1 MRILVT
7 RPAAQ
12 AEEWV
17 AQLQRSGL
25 DAVALPL
32 MAIAAPQDPVSVRQA
47 WSELTLRRLV
57 FFVSPNA
64 AEWFFLQRDETFS
77 WPPTLQAASPGP
89 GTSAVLR
96 RCGVPSHLIVEPS
109 ADAPQFDSEA
119 LWAVLQSQT
128 WAMASVLVVRGDGG
142 RDWLAEQL
150 REAGA
155 EVIFVSAYRRT
166 APHFNAPALALLEAA
181 LALPQRHI
189 WFFSSSE
196 AVVNLMEAPQLQALG
211 ADWSGGTALATHPRI
226 AESAKAAG
234 FGSVLT
240 SRPTLQAV
248 AEQVRACIQS
258 RDGEPRCE

>member
-1 MRILVT
+1 VRILVT

-17 AQLQRSGL
+17 TQLQRAGL

-32 MAIAAPQDPVSVRQA
+32 MAIAAPNDSAAVNLA
-47 WSELTLRRLV
+47 WSELSMRRLV

-64 AEWFFLQRDETFS
+64 AEWFFSQPDDACL
-77 WPPTLQAASPGP
+77 WPTSLQAASPGP

-96 RCGVPSHLIVEPS
+96 RCGVPSHLIVEPA

-119 LWAVLQSQT
+119 LWSVLQSQT
-128 WAMASVLVVRGDGG
+128 WAQASVLVVRGDGG

-155 EVIFVSAYRRT
+155 EVNFVSAYRRT
-166 APHFNAPALALLEAA
+166 APHFSASEFALLEAA
-181 LALPQRHI
+181 LLQPRRHL

-196 AVVNLMEAPQLQALG
+196 AVSNLIDAPQLQASTV
-211 ADWSGGTALATHPRI
+211 DWSRSAALATHPRI
-226 AESAKAAG
+226 AESAKSAG
-234 FGSVLT
+234 FDPVL
-240 SRPTLQAV
+240 SCRPTLEAV
-248 AEQVRACIQS
+248 VREVRACIQS
-258 RDGEPRCE
+258 RNGEPSRE

>member
-17 AQLQRSGL
+17 TQLQRAGL

-32 MAIAAPQDPVSVRQA
+32 MAIAAPHDPAAVRRA
-47 WSELTLRRLV
+47 WSELPMQRLA

-64 AEWFFLQRDETFS
+64 AEWFFLQQDATFS
-77 WPPTLQAASPGP
+77 WPPSLQAASPGP

-96 RCGVPSHLIVEPS
+96 RCGVSPHLIVEPA

-119 LWAVLQSQT
+119 LWSVLQNQPWT
-128 WAMASVLVVRGDGG
+128 GASVLVVRGDGG

-155 EVIFVSAYRRT
+155 EVNFVSAYRRT
-166 APHFNAPALALLEAA
+166 APHFSASELAVLEAA
-181 LALPQRHI
+181 LAQPQGHL

-196 AVVNLMEAPQLQALG
+196 AVLNLVDAPQLQVLSP
-211 ADWSGGTALATHPRI
+211 DWSHSTALATHPRI
-226 AESAKAAG
+226 ADNAKSAG
-234 FGSVLT
+234 FDPVL
-240 SRPTLQAV
+240 SCRPTLDAV
-248 AEQVRACIQS
+248 VCEVRACIQS
-258 RDGEPRCE
+258 RDGEHCRE

>member
-17 AQLQRSGL
+17 SQLQRAGL

-32 MAIAAPQDPVSVRQA
+32 MAIAAPHDPAAVHQA
-47 WSELTLRRLV
+47 RTELPAKHLV

-77 WPPTLQAASPGP
+77 WPPKLQAASPGP

-96 RCGVPSHLIVEPS
+96 RCGVPSHLIVEPA

-119 LWAVLQSQT
+119 LWAVLKSQT
-128 WAMASVLVVRGDGG
+128 WVGASVLVVRGDGG

-155 EVIFVSAYRRT
+155 EVSFVSAYRRT
-166 APHFNAPALALLEAA
+166 APNFDAPALALLEAA
-181 LALPQRHI
+181 LALPQRHL

-196 AVVNLMEAPQLQALG
+196 AVVNLMDAPQLLG
-211 ADWSGGTALATHPRI
+211 SGMDWSGGTALATHPRI
-226 AESAKAAG
+226 ADSAKAAG
-234 FGSVLT
+234 FGNVLT
-240 SRPTLQAV
+240 SRPTLEAV
-248 AEQVRACIQS
+248 VEQVRACIQS
-258 RDGEPRCE
+258 RDGEHCRE

>member
-1 MRILVT
+1 VRILVT

-17 AQLQRSGL
+17 AQLQRAGL
-25 DAVALPL
+25 DAIALPL
-32 MAIAAPQDPVSVRQA
+32 MAIAPAHDPAAVRQA
-47 WSELTLRRLV
+47 QAELPSLQLV

-64 AEWFFLQRDETFS
+64 AEWFFSQQTEPTF
-77 WPPTLQAASPGP
+77 WPTSLQAASPGP

-96 RCGVPSHLIVEPS
+96 RCGVPSNLIVEPA
-109 ADAPQFDSEA
+109 ADAPQFDSES
-119 LWAVLQSQT
+119 LWFVLRNQS
-128 WAMASVLVVRGDGG
+128 WARASVLVVRGDGG

-155 EVIFVSAYRRT
+155 EVKFVSAYRRT
-166 APHFNAPALALLEAA
+166 APHFDAPALALLEAA
-181 LALPQRHI
+181 LALPQRHL

-196 AVVNLMEAPQLQALG
+196 AVVNLTDTPQLQASG
-211 ADWSGGTALATHPRI
+211 VDCSGGTALATHPRI

-234 FGSVLT
+234 FGTVLT

-248 AEQVRACIQS
+248 VAEVRACIQS
-258 RDGEPRCE
+258 RDGEHCRE

>member
-17 AQLQRSGL
+17 TQLQLAGL

-32 MAIAAPQDPVSVRQA
+32 MAIAAPHDPAAVQQA
-47 WSELTLRRLV
+47 WTELSTQHLV

-64 AEWFFLQRDETFS
+64 AEWFFSQQIEPMA
-77 WPPTLQAASPGP
+77 WPASLQAASPGP

-96 RCGVPSHLIVEPS
+96 RCGVPPDLIVEPA

-119 LWAVLQSQT
+119 LWVVLQNQS
-128 WAMASVLVVRGDGG
+128 WVRASVLVVRGDGG

-155 EVIFVSAYRRT
+155 EVSFVSAYRRV
-166 APHFNAPALALLEAA
+166 APHFDATALALLEAA
-181 LALPQRHI
+181 LALPQRHL

-196 AVVNLMEAPQLQALG
+196 AVVNLMDAPQLHAAG
-211 ADWSGGTALATHPRI
+211 VDWSRGTALATHPRI
-226 AESAKAAG
+226 GESAKAAG
-234 FGSVLT
+234 FGTVLT

-248 AEQVRACIQS
+248 VEQVRACIQS
-258 RDGEPRCE
+258 RDGEHCRE

>member
-17 AQLQRSGL
+17 AQLQFHGL

-32 MAIAAPQDPVSVRQA
+32 MAIAAPHDLTAVRQA
-47 WSELTLRRLV
+47 WVELPSRQLV

-64 AEWFFLQRDETFS
+64 AEWFFSQPIEPTV
-77 WPPTLQAASPGP
+77 WPASLQAASPGP

-96 RCGVPSHLIVEPS
+96 RCGVPPHLMVEPA

-119 LWAVLQSQT
+119 LWAVLQSQS
-128 WAMASVLVVRGDGG
+128 WAEASVLVVRGDGG

-155 EVIFVSAYRRT
+155 EVNFVSAYRRT
-166 APHFNAPALALLEAA
+166 APRFDAPALALMGTA
-181 LALPQRHI
+181 LLQPHRHL

-196 AVVNLMEAPQLQALG
+196 AVVNLMDAPQPRA
-211 ADWSGGTALATHPRI
+211 AWVDWSRGTALATHPRI
-226 AESAKAAG
+226 ADSANAAG
-234 FGSVLT
+234 FGTVLT
-240 SRPTLQAV
+240 CRPTLEAV
-248 AEQVRACIQS
+248 VEKVRACIQS
-258 RDGEPRCE
+258 